1 MQTRI
6 KPTPGMAL
14 SPEEYEAFVLAET
27 DDRTWELVRGRL
39 QEKPG
44 MTEGHDNSS
53 FELAVSLRNQ
63 VDPRLYRVSNNAAK
77 LKRVDRSYFVPD
89 VVVLPITGGPGQPA
103 NPRAFNAYSTP
114 ALLVVEVWSPSTGD
128 YDVEE
133 KLRAYQERGDL
144 EIWRLH
150 PFDRTL
156 TAWRLRSDGGYDEVV
171 FRGGTIQPVELPG
184 VTIDL
189 DALFV

>member
-6 KPTPGMAL
+6 KPTPGMAM
-14 SPEEYEAFVLAET
+14 SPEEYEEFVLGEP
-27 DDRTWELVRGRL
+27 DGTWELVGGRL
-39 QEKPG
+39 REKPA
-44 MTEGHDNSS
+44 MSEGHDTTA

-63 VDPRLYRVSNNAAK
+63 VDPRRYRVSNNAAK
-77 LKRVDRSYFVPD
+77 LQRVDRSYFVPD

-103 NPRAFNAYSTP
+103 SRRAFNAYATP
-114 ALLVVEVWSPSTGD
+114 ALLVVEVWSPSTAR

-144 EIWRLH
+144 EIWHLH
-150 PFDRTL
+150 PFDHTL
-156 TAWRLRSDGGYDEVV
+156 TAWRRRPDGGYDEVV
-171 FRGGTIQPVELPG
+171 FRGGPVTPSTLPG

-189 DALFV
+189 DTLFI